1 MKTLYIVRHGEKDI
15 SNPNIDDYDI
25 QVTKKGLKDIEN
37 ISKKMKDNKVE
48 IDLLVASPAVR
59 TQQTAE
65 IIAKNL
71 NYTKNIMYNE
81 VLFQAFVNEVI
92 ESITYTFD
100 NVNSLMIVGH
110 NPSLTALGVT
120 LVGLK
125 EKILMGE
132 ALKIEFDCNSWT
144 SIDISNAR
152 LIYHIK
158 PD

>member
-1 MKTLYIVRHGEKDI
+1 MKTLYIMRHADKDT

-25 QVTKKGLKDIEN
+25 QVTPKGLKDVEN
-37 ISKKMKDNKVE
+37 VSKKLKEKNVLP
-48 IDLLVASPAVR
+48 DLLVASPALR
-59 TQQTAE
+59 TKQTAE
-65 IIAKNL
+65 IVAKEL
-71 NYTKNIMYNE
+71 GYTKSIMYNE
-81 VLFQAFVNEVI
+81 VLFQAFVNELI

-100 NVNSLMIVGH
+100 DVNTLMIVGH
-110 NPSLTALGVT
+110 NPSLTALGVS

-132 ALKIEFDCNSWT
+132 GLKIEFDCNSWT

-152 LIYHIK
+152 LCYHIK

>member
-1 MKTLYIVRHGEKDI
+1 MKTLYIMRHADKDT

-25 QVTKKGLKDIEN
+25 QVTPKGLKDVEN
-37 ISKKMKDNKVE
+37 VSKKLKEKNVLP
-48 IDLLVASPAVR
+48 DLLVASPALR
-59 TQQTAE
+59 TKQTAE
-65 IIAKNL
+65 VVAKEL
-71 NYTKNIMYNE
+71 GYTKSIMYNE

-100 NVNSLMIVGH
+100 DVNTLMIVGH
-110 NPSLTALGVT
+110 NPSLTALGVS

-132 ALKIEFDCNSWT
+132 VLKIEFDCNSWT
-144 SIDISNAR
+144 SIDISNAK
-152 LIYHIK
+152 LIYQIK

>member
-1 MKTLYIVRHGEKDI
+1 MKTLYIMRHADKDT

-25 QVTKKGLKDIEN
+25 QITPKGLKDVEN
-37 ISKKMKDNKVE
+37 VSKKLKAKNVLP
-48 IDLLVASPAVR
+48 DLLVASPALR
-59 TQQTAE
+59 TKQTAE
-65 IIAKNL
+65 ILAKEL
-71 NYTKNIMYNE
+71 GYEKNIMYNE

-100 NVNSLMIVGH
+100 DVDTLMIVGH
-110 NPSLTALGVT
+110 NPSLTALGVN

-132 ALKIEFDCNSWT
+132 GLKIEFDCNSWT
-144 SIDISNAR
+144 SIDISNAK
-152 LIYHIK
+152 LCYHIK

>member
-1 MKTLYIVRHGEKDI
+1 MKTLYIMRHGEKDTT
-15 SNPNIDDYDI
+15 NPNVDDYDI
-25 QVTKKGLKDIEN
+25 QVTPKGLKDVEN
-37 ISKKMKDNKVE
+37 VSKKLKKENVLP
-48 IDLLVASPAVR
+48 DLLVASPAVR
-59 TQQTAE
+59 TKQTAQ
-65 IIAKNL
+65 IIAKEL
-71 NYTKNIMYNE
+71 GYEKSIMYNE

-100 NVNSLMIVGH
+100 DIDTLMIVGH
-110 NPSLTALGVT
+110 NPSLTALGVN

-132 ALKIEFDCNSWT
+132 GLKIEFDCNSWT

-152 LIYHIK
+152 LCYHIK